1 MYHQSYLGDPQ
12 KNKKIFE
19 GLFFLAKP
27 ELFGDLDLL
36 DEASSHKTNS
46 SPALPHLI
54 GCSM

>member
-12 KNKKIFE
+12 KKKKIFE